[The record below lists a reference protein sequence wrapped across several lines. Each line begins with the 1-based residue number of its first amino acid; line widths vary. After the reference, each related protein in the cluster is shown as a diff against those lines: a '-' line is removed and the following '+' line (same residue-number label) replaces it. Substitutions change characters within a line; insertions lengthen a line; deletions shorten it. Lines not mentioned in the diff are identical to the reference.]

1 MKQQTNNKQQHHT
14 DCNEYAQLTII
25 AKMTAGKT
33 QNHVGSSP
41 KKKTTRAATIVM
53 TMSVG
58 LGGGTGWGLGALGKE
73 EDGGLVTT

>member
-1 MKQQTNNKQQHHT
+1 
-14 DCNEYAQLTII
+14 
-25 AKMTAGKT
+25 MTAGKT